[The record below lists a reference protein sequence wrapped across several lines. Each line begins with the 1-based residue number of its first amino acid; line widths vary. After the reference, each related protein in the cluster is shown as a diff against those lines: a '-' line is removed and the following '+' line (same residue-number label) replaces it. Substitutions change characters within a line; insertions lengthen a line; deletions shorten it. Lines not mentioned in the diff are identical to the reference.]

1 MELPELMT
9 RNCLV
14 ELTEL
19 LNAQLTKEWRGF
31 VTEFEVTDIRTSQE
45 EWFFNTRA
53 LVQESLRSIETKKE
67 MLKVGEAEADL
78 DELSFSLK
86 MREIKQSDSEALTMR
101 RLALESRAKEA
112 ALKVEEALL
121 NSQTSLKI
129 EDIED
134 DADKQRLAREKDQM
148 LRERDFTRDKTS
160 AERED
165 EISAIDHDMSLETK
179 VARHDLDLNDLTAEA
194 QSKNKR
200 RDISDEFFVNE
211 EALRIQ
217 SKADATEIARKHLDE
232 DVIDRQVNRDL
243 EVRKTT
249 LELEDQI
256 EGRKETRQ
264 LDKLKALAELEAQMA
279 AQEHQQEMA
288 KAQLDAE
295 KNALEN
301 SLKLQ
306 KLDAMKGL
314 DAIQML
320 AMQVGDLASKEGVD
334 LAAIVGQLTSAHA
347 TIQTKDADLEVAK
360 AKAEAAQA
368 AEVKQQQLYKEM
380 LENQNKAMGMLQQ
393 NQSEAMDNMKVV
405 ASMNALGGASAGK
418 GDKDSILGVAEKAMD
433 SMARVAS
440 AAAGR
445 KGGDK
450 DSTEKES
457 EPKKPKS
464 DE

>member
-1 MELPELMT
+1 
-9 RNCLV
+9 
-14 ELTEL
+14 
-19 LNAQLTKEWRGF
+19 
-31 VTEFEVTDIRTSQE
+31 
-45 EWFFNTRA
+45 
-53 LVQESLRSIETKKE
+53 
-67 MLKVGEAEADL
+67 MLKVGEAEVDL

-101 RLALESRAKEA
+101 RLALESRATEA
-112 ALKVEEALL
+112 ALEVQEALL
-121 NSQTSLKI
+121 NSQTSLKR

-134 DADKQRLAREKDQM
+134 DAEKQRLAREKDKM

-160 AERED
+160 AERAD
-165 EISAIDHDMSLETK
+165 ELSAVDHDMSLETK

-211 EALRIQ
+211 ESLRIQ
-217 SKADATEIARKHLDE
+217 SKADATENARKHLDE
-232 DVIDRQVNRDL
+232 DIVDRQVNRVL
-243 EVRKTT
+243 EREKTS
-249 LELEDQI
+249 LEFHDQI

-264 LDKLKALAELEAQMA
+264 IDKLKAKAELEAQMA

-288 KAQLDAE
+288 KAQLKAEQELTEKRLQAE
-295 KNALEN
+295 KDALEN

-320 AMQVGDLASKEGVD
+320 AMQVGDLAGKDGVN

-405 ASMNALGGASAGK
+405 ASMNALGGASAAK

-464 DE
+464 DD